1 MLIYEILIISSDYLK
16 VFVSDKIREIRFSN
30 LWGGPLN
37 ENSGH
42 LFAAQHALNIYKS
55 NSIYSFIPKCAC
67 STMRLSLAL
76 SNGLISDIKK
86 YNWIH
91 SNNTTFSASL
101 SELICAKFTFVILRN
116 PFLRLAS
123 TYLDKI
129 VNSTIDTARVKEKLL
144 KKNLHIKAD
153 ELTFNKFAKLISEK
167 DILNFDNHWRPQ
179 VDFLVYNNYDLYVQL
194 ERFDDYKSLIETKSN
209 IKIIDAR
216 KLTMHG
222 NDIFKKIEDKNFSNV
237 KPTEILNLRK
247 KGMTPSLISMY
258 DKVSKKIISDS
269 FKNDVILY
277 DKYFNVKCSEFKIID

>member
-1 MLIYEILIISSDYLK
+1 LLIYEILIISSDYLK

-42 LFAAQHALNIYKS
+42 IFAAQHALNIYKS

-76 SNGLISDIKK
+76 SNGLISDVKK

-101 SELICAKFTFVILRN
+101 GELICAKFTFVILRN

-129 VNSTIDTARVKEKLL
+129 INSANDTAKVKENLL
-144 KKNLHIKAD
+144 KKNPDVKPD
-153 ELTFNKFAKLISEK
+153 ELTFNKFVKLISEK
-167 DILNFDNHWRPQ
+167 DILNLDNHWRPQ
-179 VDFLVYNNYDLYVQL
+179 VDFLVYNNYDLYAQL
-194 ERFDDYKSLIETKSN
+194 EKFEDYKNLIEKKCD

-216 KLTMHG
+216 KLTLHG
-222 NDIFKKIEDKNFSNV
+222 NDIFEKIEDKNFSNV
-237 KPTEILNLRK
+237 KPSEILNLRK
-247 KGMTPSLISMY
+247 KGMSPSLISMY
-258 DKVSKKIISDS
+258 DKVSIKIILDS
-269 FKNDVILY
+269 FKNDIILY
-277 DKYFNVKCSEFKIID
+277 DKCFNEKCSEFKIID